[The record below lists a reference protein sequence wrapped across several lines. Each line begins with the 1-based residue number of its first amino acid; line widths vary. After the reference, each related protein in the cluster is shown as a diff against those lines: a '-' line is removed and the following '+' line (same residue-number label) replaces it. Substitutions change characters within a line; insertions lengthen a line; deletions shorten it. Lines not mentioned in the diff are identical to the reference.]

1 MDASKTSRLQVTIP
15 TELLE
20 NIDELCRL
28 SGMSRSAWVEYTLGS
43 AVMSYKDL
51 IAGTTAA
58 LVEVAKKDE

>member
-20 NIDELCRL
+20 NVDELCRV

-43 AVMSYKDL
+43 AVMSYKHL
-51 IAGTTAA
+51 IAGTSAA
-58 LVEVAKKDE
+58 LAEVAKKDE